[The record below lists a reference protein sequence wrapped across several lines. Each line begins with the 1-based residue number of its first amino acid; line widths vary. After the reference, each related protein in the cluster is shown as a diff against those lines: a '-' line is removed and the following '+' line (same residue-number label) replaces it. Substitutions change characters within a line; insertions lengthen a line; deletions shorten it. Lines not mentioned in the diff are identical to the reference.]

1 MKPPSI
7 RHPEILLQPPDEL
20 SASRRA
26 SILDHENRLL
36 RARLE
41 GRGRVEADPELHRRL
56 AEATT
61 ENHRLN
67 VELDEARRKLDHSRG
82 QEAEL
87 RRRLQGQT
95 QQVVNLGDRIAA
107 MGQQLKGHDGRM
119 QQLSRQI
126 GEVQRLHHDA
136 ERRAD
141 VENEL
146 REAARRIELLES
158 ELAMSHSDL
167 AQARADLGRLLLRLR
182 STPLIHLFR
191 RWSGFRIIESRWGGR

>member
-1 MKPPSI
+1 
-7 RHPEILLQPPDEL
+7 L

-26 SILDHENRLL
+26 SVLDHENRLL

-41 GRGRVEADPELHRRL
+41 GRGRIEADPELRRRL
-56 AEATT
+56 AAATS
-61 ENHRLN
+61 ENERLRN
-67 VELDEARRKLDHSRG
+67 ELDQARRNLDHSRG

-95 QQVVNLGDRIAA
+95 RQVANLGDRLAA
-107 MGQQLKGHDGRM
+107 MGEQLKGHDGRM

-136 ERRAD
+136 GQRTD

-146 REAARRIELLES
+146 REATRRIELLES
-158 ELAMSHSDL
+158 ELDTSRSEL
-167 AQARADLGRLLLRLR
+167 AQARSDLGRMLLRLR

-191 RWSGFRIIESRWGGR
+191 RWSGFRVIEARWSGR